1 MVAALSS
8 SLTELSVLGRIWYGL
23 VGGAAYRRLA
33 GDSARVYP
41 AFLWVAGCTAL
52 AASIIVALAASR
64 GLEAVTA
71 AWTQLPAFSIV
82 NGALV
87 LSQHVAAPVR
97 VMADGA
103 LLVLDP
109 KASPNPS
116 PLGQAKYGLAITASD
131 LILRPGPLAGGD
143 RVIPLSALGSI
154 TITKAQLGALITEL
168 ARSGVWLGAAVN
180 VVYAVLRDFV
190 RAAVV
195 AWVGMTMVRL
205 SGRTLAWPQA
215 WRVGL
220 ASWTLPLIA
229 EALGTLIGLPQWSL
243 WLVAS
248 IYMVTGGFA
257 VATQD
262 A

>member
-1 MVAALSS
+1 MSS
-8 SLTELSVLGRIWYGL
+8 ASDLSVPQRVWHGL

-33 GDSARVYP
+33 GDSSRVYP
-41 AFLWVAGCTAL
+41 AFLLVAGCTSL
-52 AASIIVALAASR
+52 AASIIVAIAAR
-64 GLEAVTA
+64 HGREAVAA
-71 AWTQLPAFSIV
+71 AWAQLPAFSIV

-87 LSQHVAAPVR
+87 LSQHVSAPVR
-97 VMADGA
+97 VVADGA

-109 KASPNPS
+109 HSSPGQG
-116 PLGQAKYGLAITASD
+116 PLGQARYGLAITATD
-131 LILRPGPLAGGD
+131 LILRPGSLAGGD

-154 TITKAQLGALITEL
+154 TITKVQLGALITEL
-168 ARSGVWLGAAVN
+168 ARTGVWLGAAVN

-195 AWVGMTMVRL
+195 AWMGMTMVRL
-205 SGRTLAWPQA
+205 SGRAIAWPQA

-220 ASWTLPLIA
+220 AAWTLPLIA
-229 EALGTLIGLPQWSL
+229 EAVGTLFGLPQWSL

-257 VATQD
+257 VASQEG
-262 A
+262 